1 MADTEDA
8 TKLYR
13 LGKYRIDGLLGQ
25 GAMGLVHK
33 AFDTA
38 IERFVALKT
47 IRAELLAGDNATE
60 WLARFKREVQAA
72 GRCQHPNI
80 VTIFEYGEERGAP
93 YIAMEYVEG
102 RELKHHLQERVI
114 FAVKPALRIIA
125 QVLDALGYA
134 HEHGIVHRDIKPSN
148 IILLAGGEVKVTD
161 FGIACLDASHLTQ
174 YGMAIG
180 TPDYM
185 APEQFTGGQITPVTD
200 LYTTGLV
207 LFELLSG
214 VKPFAGKTPTE
225 ILYQVLYGSPKDI
238 TALNPRVP
246 AALQAVLH
254 KALAKNPSERFQTA
268 KEFKNALILATPDA
282 FREVDDKA
290 GGRATPAMT
299 GENPDRARKQESVEV
314 ESASRWAPEVL
325 REAEAQLTLFVG
337 PVARVMMKKASQEA
351 TTIEELYQ
359 TLARNISTEAD
370 KNLFLGKRKRL
381 QDGTGWQQPAGTA
394 VSQPGQ
400 RLHPQNL
407 EKVAQELTLYLGPI
421 AKILVRKTA
430 AQVSSLEEL
439 CRQLSMQIPA
449 EDERAAFLKKTRF

>member
-25 GAMGLVHK
+25 GAMGIVYK

-47 IRAELLAGDNATE
+47 IRTELLAGDNATE

-80 VTIFEYGEERGAP
+80 VTIFEYGEDRGAP

-148 IILLAGGEVKVTD
+148 IILLAGGDVKVTD
-161 FGIACLDASHLTQ
+161 FGIACLDTSHLTQ

-185 APEQFTGGQITPVTD
+185 APEQFTGGQITPATD

-214 VKPFAGKTPTE
+214 VKPFAGKTSTE
-225 ILYQVLYGSPKDI
+225 ILYQILQGNPRDI
-238 TALNPRVP
+238 GALNPQVP
-246 AALQAVLH
+246 AGLQAVLH
-254 KALAKNPSERFQTA
+254 KALAKNPGERFRTA
-268 KEFKNALILATPDA
+268 KEFSDALILAVPDA
-282 FREVDDKA
+282 FREGDDKA
-290 GGRATPAMT
+290 GVDTTPAI
-299 GENPDRARKQESVEV
+299 GENPDRTLKQEPVEV

-325 REAEAQLTLFVG
+325 REAEAQLTLFMG
-337 PVARVMMKKASQEA
+337 PVARVMLKKASREA
-351 TTIEELYQ
+351 ATIEELYQ
-359 TLARNISTEAD
+359 TLARNISTEVD
-370 KNLFLGKRKRL
+370 KNLFLEKRKRL
-381 QDGTGWQQPAGTA
+381 QDSTGWQQPAGTA
-394 VSQPGQ
+394 VSHPGQ
-400 RLHPQNL
+400 LLHPQNL

-439 CRQLSMQIPA
+439 CRQLSMQIPN
-449 EDERAAFLKKTRF
+449 EDERAAFLKKTRS